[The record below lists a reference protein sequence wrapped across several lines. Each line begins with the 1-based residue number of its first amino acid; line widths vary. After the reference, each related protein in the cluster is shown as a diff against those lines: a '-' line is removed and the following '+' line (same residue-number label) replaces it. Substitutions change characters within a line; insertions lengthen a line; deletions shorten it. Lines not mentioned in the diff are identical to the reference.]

1 MNELWIW
8 AVLVLFSVN
17 IVVHQREE
25 DERIAELARVAM
37 RWPSTRQKDYVEKHP
52 DLPPHIRHDILTGY
66 IMLRMSAD

>member
-17 IVVHQREE
+17 IAVHQRQE
-25 DERIAELARVAM
+25 DERIAKSVRVTKC
-37 RWPSTRQKDYVEKHP
+37 WPSTRQKDYVEKHP
-52 DLPPHIRHDILTGY
+52 DCPPHIRQAILAGH

>member
-8 AVLVLFSVN
+8 VVLVLFSVN
-17 IVVHQREE
+17 IVVHQRQE
-25 DERIAELARVAM
+25 DEKITKSVRMAK

-52 DLPPHIRHDILTGY
+52 DRPPHIRQAILAGH

>member
-8 AVLVLFSVN
+8 VVLVLFSVN
-17 IVVHQREE
+17 IVVHQRQE
-25 DERIAELARVAM
+25 DEKITKSVRMAK

-52 DLPPHIRHDILTGY
+52 DCPPHIRQAILAGH